1 MQYGITSCMEGSK
14 ITPKFEAAVQVP
26 PNDLKD
32 WDPLAWLSFADEW
45 LSPEVTEAFA
55 GL

>member
-14 ITPKFEAAVQVP
+14 ITPKFEATVQVP
-26 PNDLKD
+26 PSDLKG

-45 LSPEVTEAFA
+45 LNPEDTEAFA

>member
-1 MQYGITSCMEGSK
+1 MQYGITSRMEVSK
-14 ITPKFEAAVQVP
+14 STPMVRTTVQVLP
-26 PNDLKD
+26 SDLKD

-45 LSPEVTEAFA
+45 LSAEDTEAFA

>member
-1 MQYGITSCMEGSK
+1 MEVSK
-14 ITPKFEAAVQVP
+14 STPMVRPTVQVLP
-26 PNDLKD
+26 SDLKD

-45 LSPEVTEAFA
+45 LSPKDTEAFA